1 MNTTSSEIESVLQ
14 ILQDASQELSISEL
28 SRKSGVN
35 RNKVSYI
42 TEIFF
47 KKGIVQYN
55 QSANAKKYGYLPHT
69 ACLTLIDSIPDPA
82 VILDKNLKII
92 RINQAFLDQTREG
105 EQVLIGQDLHT
116 ISNFS
121 LGIYT
126 DALSSFLREKPEGY
140 RMSIQP
146 DQLQI
151 RYTWVRVVL
160 PDNQPGVLLTILPVT
175 DSYIP
180 GNLYRKF
187 VEKLF
192 SKIPDMLEENPSGH
206 IYDTIT
212 RILRDLFTD
221 DIIVSFHID
230 EISRMSF
237 LTTLSLPDSIRK
249 PTRAEI
255 EQVISRKILIPFD
268 ENHLHSYKLY
278 DTVRTRGIPA
288 LMHRSPEE
296 ILKVCNP
303 LQSFEFLFTGIAIND
318 NLTGIIGIGK
328 MESGIP
334 PEIYEKILQA
344 VSRFFYLYESNR
356 TKSQK
361 TEEVVQEYQDKYRNI
376 YHLLTE
382 KTNLDESRKA
392 ESETLKALIGIILD
406 QMNIVCCTLNPDM
419 TISSAN
425 ASMLKLC
432 KAEETD
438 IFKKP
443 RIEDFFP
450 SLLRDIFYELLNTTE
465 HQTEIGSH
473 QVVVTSSGDT
483 SWCLIRSP
491 DPKDRSII
499 YIGEKDPAAL
509 IQYILMY
516 EYRNCSRASTRR
528 ISG

>member
-1 MNTTSSEIESVLQ
+1 
-14 ILQDASQELSISEL
+14 
-28 SRKSGVN
+28 
-35 RNKVSYI
+35 
-42 TEIFF
+42 
-47 KKGIVQYN
+47 
-55 QSANAKKYGYLPHT
+55 
-69 ACLTLIDSIPDPA
+69 
-82 VILDKNLKII
+82 
-92 RINQAFLDQTREG
+92 
-105 EQVLIGQDLHT
+105 
-116 ISNFS
+116 
-121 LGIYT
+121 
-126 DALSSFLREKPEGY
+126 
-140 RMSIQP
+140 
-146 DQLQI
+146 
-151 RYTWVRVVL
+151 
-160 PDNQPGVLLTILPVT
+160 
-175 DSYIP
+175 
-180 GNLYRKF
+180 
-187 VEKLF
+187 
-192 SKIPDMLEENPSGH
+192 
-206 IYDTIT
+206 
-212 RILRDLFTD
+212 
-221 DIIVSFHID
+221 
-230 EISRMSF
+230 
-237 LTTLSLPDSIRK
+237 
-249 PTRAEI
+249 
-255 EQVISRKILIPFD
+255 
-268 ENHLHSYKLY
+268 
-278 DTVRTRGIPA
+278 
-288 LMHRSPEE
+288 
-296 ILKVCNP
+296 
-303 LQSFEFLFTGIAIND
+303 
-318 NLTGIIGIGK
+318 

-419 TISSAN
+419 TLSSAN